1 MRLEKILNRR
11 VMSWG
16 LAAAFAIMPLASNA
30 AKEGGAKALQ
40 DAVGEYAYEKTPEK
54 LSAIK
59 KLLDKG
65 MEPDIQTVFIA
76 SYYKAPEALD
86 LLLAK
91 APHLVNEP
99 LQGNGETLLLS
110 ALNNLREPTVS
121 STEERVI
128 DSLIKAGANV
138 NVIAQ
143 GGTQTP
149 LIAAASGGS
158 AAFPHPDLV
167 QKLLRAGADPKLTT
181 PNGFT
186 ALTDR
191 GATNLEVIKL
201 LIAAGADPF
210 VVTDV
215 GSTPLHFVCT
225 RTAYQMSNKPDP
237 QAGQRIALLLKPG
250 ASIDAVY
257 PQKTPHPVKTPLGE
271 AATSDNPDCVQA
283 LLDAGAKKTAPAFS
297 QSYIAVDPS
306 VKGRTVQQSVLSS
319 AKKYPSLYS
328 PEIVKLF
335 E

>member
-1 MRLEKILNRR
+1 MRLERILSNRAI
-11 VMSWG
+11 SWG
-16 LAAAFAIMPLASNA
+16 LATAFAIMPLASYA
-30 AKEGGAKALQ
+30 AEQVAAQALQ
-40 DAVGEYAYEKTPEK
+40 DAVGEYAYDKTPEK
-54 LSAIK
+54 LLAVK

-65 MEPDIQTVFIA
+65 IEPDIQTVFLA
-76 SYYKAPEALD
+76 SYYKAPDALD

-99 LQGNGETLLLS
+99 VQDNGETLLLS

-121 STEERVI
+121 PAEEQVI
-128 DSLIKAGANV
+128 DRLIKAGANV

-143 GGTQTP
+143 GGTETP
-149 LIAAASGGS
+149 LIAAARGGS

-167 QKLLRAGADPKLTT
+167 QRLLRAGADPKLTT

-210 VVTDV
+210 AVTDV
-215 GSTPLHFVCT
+215 GSTPLHFVCA
-225 RTAYQMSNKPDP
+225 RTAYELSNKPDP

-250 ASIDAVY
+250 ASIDATH
-257 PQKTPHPVKTPLGE
+257 PQKKPYPVMTPLGE
-271 AATSDNPDCVQA
+271 AAMSNNPDCVQA
-283 LLDAGAKKTAPAFS
+283 LLDAGAKKTAPAFMP
-297 QSYIAVDPS
+297 SYIAVDPS
-306 VKGRTVQQSVLSS
+306 VKGRTVQQSVQSS
-319 AKKYPSLYS
+319 AKKYPTLYS

>member
-1 MRLEKILNRR
+1 MNRR
-11 VMSWG
+11 VMSWC
-16 LAAAFAIMPLASNA
+16 LAAAFAVVPMASNA
-30 AKEGGAKALQ
+30 ANEGAANALQ
-40 DAVGEYAYEKTPEK
+40 DAVGEYAYDKTPEK
-54 LSAIK
+54 LSAIRN
-59 KLLDKG
+59 LLDKG
-65 MEPDIQTVFIA
+65 AMPDIQTVFLA

-91 APHLVNEP
+91 APQLVNEP
-99 LQGNGETLLLS
+99 VQGNGETLLLS
-110 ALNNLREPTVS
+110 ALNNVQGPAVS
-121 STEERVI
+121 PDEERII
-128 DSLIKAGANV
+128 DRLIKAGANV

-158 AAFPHPDLV
+158 RAFPHPDLV
-167 QKLLRAGADPKLTT
+167 QKLLHAGADPKLTT

-186 ALTDR
+186 VLTGN

-210 VVTDV
+210 AVSAV

-225 RTAYQMSNKPDP
+225 RTAYEMSGKPDP
-237 QAGQRIALLLKPG
+237 QASQRIALLLKPG
-250 ASIDAVY
+250 ASIDATY
-257 PQKTPHPVKTPLGE
+257 PQKRPFPVKTPLGE
-271 AATSDNPDCVQA
+271 AATSANPDCVKA
-283 LLDAGAKKTAPAFS
+283 LLDAGAKKTALAFAD
-297 QSYIAVDPS
+297 SYVAADPS
-306 VKGRTVQQSVLSS
+306 VKGKTVQQIVLSS

>member
-1 MRLEKILNRR
+1 MRLERILNRR

-16 LAAAFAIMPLASNA
+16 LAAAFAVVPLASNA
-30 AKEGGAKALQ
+30 ASEGAAKSLQ
-40 DAVGEYAYEKTPEK
+40 DAVGEYVYDKTPEK

-59 KLLDKG
+59 NLLDKG
-65 MEPDIQTVFIA
+65 TKPEIQTVFLA
-76 SYYKAPEALD
+76 SYYKAPEVLN

-99 LQGNGETLLLS
+99 VQGNGETLLLS
-110 ALNNLREPTVS
+110 ALNKVQEPAVS
-121 STEERVI
+121 PDEEQII
-128 DSLIKAGANV
+128 DLLIKAGANV

-158 AAFPHPDLV
+158 RNFPHPDLV
-167 QKLLRAGADPKLTT
+167 QKLLRAGADPKLAT

-186 ALTDR
+186 ALTGR

-210 VVTDV
+210 AVSAV
-215 GSTPLHFVCT
+215 GSTPLHFVCD
-225 RTAYQMSNKPDP
+225 RAASEMSGKPDP

-250 ASIDAVY
+250 ASIDATY
-257 PQKTPHPVKTPLGE
+257 PQESPFPLKTPLGE
-271 AATSDNPDCVQA
+271 AARSQNPDCVKA
-283 LLDAGAKKTAPAFS
+283 LLDAGAKKTALAFPE
-297 QSYIAVDPS
+297 SYVAADPS
-306 VKGRTVQQSVLSS
+306 VKGKTVQQTVLSS
-319 AKKYPSLYS
+319 AKEYPSLYT